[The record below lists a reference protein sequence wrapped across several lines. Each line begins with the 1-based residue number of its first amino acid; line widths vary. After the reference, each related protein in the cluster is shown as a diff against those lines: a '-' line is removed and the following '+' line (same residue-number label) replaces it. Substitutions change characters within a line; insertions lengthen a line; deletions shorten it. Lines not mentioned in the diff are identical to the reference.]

1 MRAFFYIK
9 IIFILLIL
17 SGCGP
22 KTKEHLLRTFFDG
35 VPTQEE
41 SVTEKNQAQESVA
54 AEKKTDEQS
63 LAQKTQQAPTFYR
76 HLPYAEGACD
86 SCHTSQSSQKLQ
98 AEGKEL
104 CFSCHEDFLEGAEVQ
119 HYPAQEGMCGE
130 CHNPHRSP
138 NKFMLNKPVQ
148 ALCFDCHDKNDLF
161 KVSPHDT
168 LTDEDDCTLCHN
180 PHAGG
185 KFLLE

>member
-9 IIFILLIL
+9 IIFILFVFG
-17 SGCGP
+17 GCSP
-22 KTKEHLLRTFFDG
+22 KTKENLLRTFFDG
-35 VPTQEE
+35 VPTQETT
-41 SVTEKNQAQESVA
+41 VIQKTQPQEDPGQ
-54 AEKKTDEQS
+54 KKEASDQ
-63 LAQKTQQAPTFYR
+63 LAAQKTEPAPAFYR
-76 HLPYAEGACD
+76 HPPYAEGACD
-86 SCHTSQSSQKLQ
+86 SCHTSKSSQKLQ

-104 CFSCHEDFLEGAEVQ
+104 CFSCHEDFLEGAKVK
-119 HYPAQEGMCGE
+119 HFPAEAGMCTE

-138 NKFMLNKPVQ
+138 NKFMLNKSVP

-168 LTDEDDCTLCHN
+168 LTDEDDCTMCHN

-185 KFLLE
+185 EFLLE